1 MGWLKRLDAGE
12 EQIVERRTI
21 VVPLSDSGLKAKKRL
36 ARYGDFSAMN
46 NRWNR
51 TASATLSE
59 KLQGNPEVWEQYHT
73 LYRKAR
79 ESWPVVPFQEFIRGC
94 ESREG
99 YVIAD
104 FGCGEALIAQTVK
117 DKDTVHS
124 FDHVAIDDSVI
135 EGEVI

>member
-1 MGWLKRLDAGE
+1 MGRRSQSRETPCSVRRFLRN
-12 EQIVERRTI
+12 EQSLESNGQPR
-21 VVPLSDSGLKAKKRL
+21 PC
-36 ARYGDFSAMN
+36 
-46 NRWNR
+46 
-51 TASATLSE
+51 SE